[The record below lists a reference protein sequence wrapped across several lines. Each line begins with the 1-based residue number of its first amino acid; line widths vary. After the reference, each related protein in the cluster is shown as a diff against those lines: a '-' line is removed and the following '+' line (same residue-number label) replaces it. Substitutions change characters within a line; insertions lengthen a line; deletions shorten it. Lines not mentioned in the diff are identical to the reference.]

1 MNADTPCITLHRRR
15 AQPFFFRHPW
25 VFSGAVQ
32 DVPVGLADG
41 SLVAVTNRSG
51 DWIGRGF
58 YNSRSQIRVRLFSWD
73 RDETIDEA
81 FWRRRLA
88 AAIDLRHR
96 VLGLTDPDGACRLVY
111 SDSDGFPGLVVDRY
125 GGHLVIDWGSL
136 ALYERRSMILGLLAE
151 ALEPTGILSRCDSDV
166 SEKEGIPPGVEW
178 VHGAPAPTP
187 LTVRLGEVRM
197 LVDLEGGQK
206 TGLYLDQRENHAAVL
221 AHGHTGG
228 SDVSSKLAP
237 KAAPPAPVCLPLRGV
252 AWRLAGM
259 RVLDGFCYVG
269 GFGLAAAAA
278 GAAEVI
284 GFDTSEPAIRLA
296 NEAARLNGLTK
307 ARFAVGDVF
316 GELRRLR
323 AAGETFD
330 AVILDPPRFA
340 ASRAALP
347 RAARGYKD
355 INLVAMQVLKP
366 GGLLVTCSCSQH
378 VSSKQFLD
386 ILNKAAKDV
395 ARTVQVIERRGQAA
409 DHPVLASCPETAYLK
424 CFVCVVR

>member
-1 MNADTPCITLHRRR
+1 MNAEPPPITLRRRR

-41 SLVAVTNRSG
+41 SLVVVTTRSG

-73 RDETIDEA
+73 PDETIDEA
-81 FWRRRLA
+81 FWRRRLT
-88 AAIDLRHR
+88 AAIDLRRR
-96 VLGLTDPDGACRLVY
+96 VLGLTDPCGACRLVY
-111 SDSDGFPGLVVDRY
+111 SDSDGFPGLVVDQY
-125 GGHLVIDWGSL
+125 GSHLVIDWGSL
-136 ALYERRSMILGLLAE
+136 ALYQRRSMILGLLRE
-151 ALEPTGILSRCDSDV
+151 ALEPTGILSRCDRDV
-166 SEKEGIPPGVEW
+166 SQKEGIPPGAEW
-178 VHGAPAPTP
+178 VHGSPAPRP
-187 LTVRLGEVRM
+187 LTVRMGEVRM

-206 TGLYLDQRENHAAVL
+206 TGLYLDQRENYAAL
-221 AHGHTGG
+221 ARRF
-228 SDVSSKLAP
+228 V
-237 KAAPPAPVCLPLRGV
+237 
-252 AWRLAGM
+252 GM
-259 RVLDGFCYVG
+259 RVLDAFCYVG

-284 GFDTSEPAIRLA
+284 GFDTSEPAVRLA
-296 NEAARLNGLTK
+296 NEAARLNGLTN
-307 ARFAVGDVF
+307 ARFAAGDVF
-316 GELRRLR
+316 GELLRVR
-323 AAGETFD
+323 AAGEMFD

-378 VSSKQFLD
+378 VSPNQFLD

-409 DHPVLASCPETAYLK
+409 DHPVLAACPESGYLK
-424 CFVCVVR
+424 CFICVIR